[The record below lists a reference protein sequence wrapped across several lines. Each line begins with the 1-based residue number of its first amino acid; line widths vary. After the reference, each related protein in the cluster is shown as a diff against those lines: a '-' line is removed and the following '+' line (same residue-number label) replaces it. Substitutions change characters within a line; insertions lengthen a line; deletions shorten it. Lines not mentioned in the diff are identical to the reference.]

1 MLAGFG
7 ALLIV
12 IGLIGTVPIHNVL
25 YLFIAGLFLLVRD
38 GLANQKIS
46 NVLLALS
53 VLSVV
58 VLPYFDLSQYLPLSS
73 EPAGGLLI
81 STGLLL
87 GAIGLRTFILARK
100 TA

>member
-1 MLAGFG
+1 MLACFG

-12 IGLIGTVPIHNVL
+12 IGIIGTVPIHNVL
-25 YLFIAGLFLLVRD
+25 YLFIAGLFLLIRD
-38 GLANQKIS
+38 GLSNQQVS
-46 NVLLALS
+46 NALLALS
-53 VLSVV
+53 VLSIV

-73 EPAGGLLI
+73 EPSGGLLI

-87 GAIGLRTFILARK
+87 GAIGLRTFILERK

>member
-25 YLFIAGLFLLVRD
+25 YLFIAGLFLLIRD
-38 GLANQKIS
+38 GLKHQQVS

-53 VLSVV
+53 ILSVV
-58 VLPYFDLSQYLPLSS
+58 VCLTLTWANSCLYRLDLPEDS
-73 EPAGGLLI
+73 
-81 STGLLL
+81 
-87 GAIGLRTFILARK
+87 
-100 TA
+100 

>member
-38 GLANQKIS
+38 GMSNQKVS

-58 VLPYFDLSQYLPLSS
+58 VLPYLNLAQFLPLSS